1 MGEGSVATEAT
12 LLVFALDWQRP
23 ATRRVLAQ
31 LLWGS
36 GDMSLFNGRV
46 VDYRVSKGTSRSH
59 RL

>member
-1 MGEGSVATEAT
+1 MATEAT